1 MLRRIV
7 SGLIG
12 IQLGLFSSI
21 AALSPVRGEFEARA
35 AAAPQGELRPE
46 ASPPSVQD
54 AQLHALIQRAEALFR
69 QGETAYR
76 QGDFVRAR
84 EAFDRAVDAILEARV
99 NVSAYPQ
106 LLAYYRS
113 LIERIHAYQL
123 EAAMQ
128 GAEFRQQYEPS
139 LLEELAK
146 IELGREDIEAGAR
159 ETEEITLDFPVTITP
174 EVRQFIHYFTRNP
187 KGRATMEVGLRRAGR
202 YLELA
207 RRIFQEEGVPLD
219 LVWLAQAESNWR
231 PHARSPMNAQGI
243 WQFIPGTGAK
253 YGLRQTSWLDER
265 SGLEQP
271 TRAAARYLKFLYE
284 RYLDWPLALAA
295 YNCGEATVDRAIA
308 ASGYADFWYLH
319 RNRLLPAETRNYVP
333 IILAIIAIAKNPER
347 YGFTDIELEPTLEYE
362 TVPVQGPIDVR
373 LIAEAVGTTPEHI
386 RDLNPELKRGYVPL
400 GETYAVRVPVGTGE
414 QLIALLERVPVGNR
428 DSWRIHSVAEGE
440 TLQSIAEEHRVSAE
454 EIARVNDLGSEA
466 RLPAGTRLIIPTSVR
481 RRPLESVPGVELA
494 RLSVVRLAIRVR
506 PGDTITRIAARYGL
520 SARDIARLNGLS
532 PRAKLRAGQTLVI
545 AVPSERVKRSN
556 ASRVSSRTKSLA
568 PARGRRLAHRVRPG
582 DTLLEIANRYEVT
595 VADLRR
601 WNRLS
606 GDLIKPGQIL
616 VIYRQ

>member
-1 MLRRIV
+1 MRRRIV
-7 SGLIG
+7 SGLIVL
-12 IQLGLFSSI
+12 QLGLPSVLM
-21 AALSPVRGEFEARA
+21 AQ
-35 AAAPQGELRPE
+35 APATPLRHGVEE
-46 ASPPSVQD
+46 ASQPLVEQKEPVSSSE
-54 AQLHALIQRAEALFR
+54 ASLRALIQRAETFFQR
-69 QGETAYR
+69 GETAYR
-76 QGDFVRAR
+76 QGDFMRAR
-84 EAFDRAVDAILEARV
+84 EEFDRAVDAILEARV
-99 NVSAYPQ
+99 NVAAHPQ

-128 GAEFRQQYEPS
+128 GLELRQQYEPS

-146 IELGREDIEAGAR
+146 IKLREEDIKAAEQ

-174 EVRQFIHYFTRNP
+174 EVRQFIHYFTKTP
-187 KGRATMEVGLRRAGR
+187 KGRATMETGLRRAGR
-202 YLELA
+202 YLEMA

-231 PHARSPMNAQGI
+231 PHARSPMRAQGI
-243 WQFIPGTGAK
+243 WQFIAGTGAK

-333 IILAIIAIAKNPER
+333 IILAIIAIAKDPAR
-347 YGFTDIELEPTLEYE
+347 YGFTDVEPEPALQYE
-362 TVPVQGPIDVR
+362 TVPVEGPIDLR
-373 LIAEAVGTTPEHI
+373 LIAEAVGASFEHM
-386 RDLNPELKRGYVPL
+386 RDLNPELKYGYVPL
-400 GETYAVRVPVGTGE
+400 GETYAMRVPVGTGE
-414 QLIALLERVPVGNR
+414 QLSELLARVPPQHR

-454 EIARVNDLGSEA
+454 EIARVNELDANASLKAGA
-466 RLPAGTRLIIPTSVR
+466 RLIVPTPIPR
-481 RRPLESVPGVELA
+481 RSLSRAVGVELT
-494 RLSVVRLAIRVR
+494 RLSVVRVTVRAR

-520 SARDIARLNGLS
+520 SAREVARLNRLS
-532 PRAKLRAGQTLVI
+532 PRAKLRTGQTIVLVL
-545 AVPSERVKRSN
+545 PSDRVKRE
-556 ASRVSSRTKSLA
+556 RTSSPRTTGTI
-568 PARGRRLAHRVRPG
+568 PAGNRRLTHRVRPG
-582 DTLLEIANRYEVT
+582 DTLTEIANRYAVT
-595 VADLRR
+595 VSELRR

-606 GDLIKPGQIL
+606 TDLLTPGQTL
-616 VIYRQ
+616 VIYRE

>member
-1 MLRRIV
+1 
-7 SGLIG
+7 
-12 IQLGLFSSI
+12 
-21 AALSPVRGEFEARA
+21 
-35 AAAPQGELRPE
+35 
-46 ASPPSVQD
+46 
-54 AQLHALIQRAEALFR
+54 
-69 QGETAYR
+69 
-76 QGDFVRAR
+76 
-84 EAFDRAVDAILEARV
+84 
-99 NVSAYPQ
+99 
-106 LLAYYRS
+106 
-113 LIERIHAYQL
+113 
-123 EAAMQ
+123 
-128 GAEFRQQYEPS
+128 
-139 LLEELAK
+139 
-146 IELGREDIEAGAR
+146 
-159 ETEEITLDFPVTITP
+159 
-174 EVRQFIHYFTRNP
+174 
-187 KGRATMEVGLRRAGR
+187 
-202 YLELA
+202 
-207 RRIFQEEGVPLD
+207 
-219 LVWLAQAESNWR
+219 
-231 PHARSPMNAQGI
+231 MNAQGI

-347 YGFTDIELEPTLEYE
+347 YGFTDIEPEPTLEYE

-400 GETYAVRVPVGTGE
+400 GETYTVRVPVGTGE

-454 EIARVNDLGSEA
+454 EIARVNDLGAEA

-481 RRPLESVPGVELA
+481 RQPLRSVPGVELA
-494 RLSVVRLAIRVR
+494 RLSVVRLTIRVR
-506 PGDTITRIAARYGL
+506 PGDTMTRIAARYGL

-556 ASRVSSRTKSLA
+556 VSRTSSRTKSLA
-568 PARGRRLAHRVRPG
+568 PARGRRFTYRVRPG

>member
-1 MLRRIV
+1 VEQKESASSSEAWLR
-7 SGLIG
+7 
-12 IQLGLFSSI
+12 
-21 AALSPVRGEFEARA
+21 
-35 AAAPQGELRPE
+35 
-46 ASPPSVQD
+46 
-54 AQLHALIQRAEALFR
+54 ALIQRAEAFFQR
-69 QGETAYR
+69 GEAAYR

-84 EAFDRAVDAILEARV
+84 EEFDRAVDVILEARV
-99 NVSAYPQ
+99 NVTAHPQ
-106 LLAYYRS
+106 LLAYYRQ

-128 GAEFRQQYEPS
+128 GMELRQQYEPS

-146 IELGREDIEAGAR
+146 IELREEDIKAAEQ

-174 EVRQFIHYFTRNP
+174 EVRQFIHYFTKNP
-187 KGRATMEVGLRRAGR
+187 KGRATMETGLRRAGR
-202 YLELA
+202 YLEMA
-207 RRIFQEEGVPLD
+207 RRIFREEGVPLD

-231 PHARSPMNAQGI
+231 PHARSPMRAQGI

-333 IILAIIAIAKNPER
+333 IILAIIAIAKDPAR
-347 YGFTDIELEPTLEYE
+347 YGFTDIEPEPALAYE
-362 TVPVQGPIDVR
+362 TVPVEGPIDLR
-373 LIAEAVGTTPEHI
+373 LIAEAVGASPEHI
-386 RDLNPELKRGYVPL
+386 RDLNPELKYGYVPL
-400 GETYAVRVPVGTGE
+400 GETYAVRVPAGTGE
-414 QLIALLERVPVGNR
+414 QVSELLARVPPQHR

-454 EIARVNDLGSEA
+454 EIARVNALETDASLKAGA
-466 RLPAGTRLIIPTSVR
+466 RLIVPTPTPR
-481 RRPLESVPGVELA
+481 RTPLRTMGVELT
-494 RLSVVRLAIRVR
+494 RLSVVRVTIRAR
-506 PGDTITRIAARYGL
+506 SGDTITRIAARYGL
-520 SARDIARLNGLS
+520 SAREVARLNRVS
-532 PRAKLRAGQTLVI
+532 PNARLRAGQRIVLVL
-545 AVPSERVKRSN
+545 PSERVKRSH
-556 ASRVSSRTKSLA
+556 ASSGRIKRTAAAQNRPLT
-568 PARGRRLAHRVRPG
+568 HRVRPG

-595 VADLRR
+595 VSELRR

-606 GDLIKPGQIL
+606 GDLIRPGQTL
-616 VIYRQ
+616 VIYRE